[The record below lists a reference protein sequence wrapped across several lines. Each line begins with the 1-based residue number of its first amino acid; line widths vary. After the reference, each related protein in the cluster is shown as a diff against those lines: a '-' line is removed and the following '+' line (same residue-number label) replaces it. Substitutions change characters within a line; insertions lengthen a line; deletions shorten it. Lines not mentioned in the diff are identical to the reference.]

1 MSKNTTTTAKGAA
14 MVLAKRLATYSKQ
27 GINPSQVVAELL
39 KLLPQAGTQFD
50 ITSKT
55 VAKGKKKNLKI
66 VELPKKRGRPA
77 KDAGTITAKK
87 TRGRPKK
94 QRTAEEL
101 AKIAADEQKRNERR
115 ISREKRKSEE
125 SIVTKKPP
133 NSYMTWF
140 QDLRPNILKDME
152 RDGIPKQ
159 DLRRVAGQIWKAMS
173 DNKKEPWV
181 TRANQ
186 RLEEWKVAQ
195 TLLSFSN

>member
-27 GINPSQVVAELL
+27 GINPDQVVVELL

-50 ITSKT
+50 IPPKMLT
-55 VAKGKKKNLKI
+55 KGKKKNLKI
-66 VELPKKRGRPA
+66 VGSPKNRGRPV
-77 KDAGTITAKK
+77 KDVGATPAKK

-94 QRTAEEL
+94 QRTPEEL
-101 AKIAADEQKRNERR
+101 AKIAADEQRRNERR
-115 ISREKRKSEE
+115 IARDQRKSEE
-125 SIVTKKPP
+125 TIVTKKPA
-133 NSYMTWF
+133 NSYMSWF
-140 QDLRPNILKDME
+140 QDMRTKILKEME

-181 TRANQ
+181 SRAKK
-186 RLEEWKVAQ
+186 RLEEWKAAQ
-195 TLLSFSN
+195 TLLSFSK

>member
-94 QRTAEEL
+94 QRTPEEL

-140 QDLRPNILKDME
+140 QDLRPNILKEME

-159 DLRRVAGQIWKAMS
+159 DLRSVAGQLWKAMS
-173 DNKKEPWV
+173 DKKKEPWV
-181 TRANQ
+181 TRANE
-186 RLEEWKVAQ
+186 RLEEWKAAQ

>member
-27 GINPSQVVAELL
+27 GINPSQVGAELL

-66 VELPKKRGRPA
+66 VGSTKKVSSP
-77 KDAGTITAKK
+77 KK

-140 QDLRPNILKDME
+140 QDLRPNILKEME

-186 RLEEWKVAQ
+186 RLEEWKAAQ